1 VSLRLADGNYFLSLC
16 KNHEIF
22 DMQVSIEALE
32 GLERRITV
40 QIPTERVSE
49 AVEKK
54 LKELSKTV
62 RIDGFRPGKVPLK
75 VVQQKFGGHVRQEV
89 IGEVIESSYQEALL
103 QEKVRPAGMPSI
115 ESVSSEEQQDMSYT
129 ATFEIYP
136 ELDKLDLT
144 SISVEKAVAE
154 INDENF
160 DAMLN
165 KLREQRKTWKES
177 KGAAKKGFQ
186 VMVDFAG
193 RIAGEL
199 FEGGAGKDMA
209 VEIGAGQMLPEFEA
223 GLEGIKVDE
232 QRTVEVNFPEDYHG
246 ADVAGKTAEF
256 TLKATKVSKPELPEL
271 DEEFAKGFGIE
282 DGDLEK
288 MRADIRAN
296 MEKEKTDRL
305 KSNLKNTVMAGLL
318 EHNAIIAPS
327 ALVTEEIGSL
337 RSQAAQRMGQD
348 PESMDE
354 SSFPDELFREEATRR
369 VQLGLLISE
378 VIQHDKIELNQELV
392 DEAIEQAAIS
402 YEQPDQVRAY
412 YRQNQQA
419 RSGIEGMV
427 LEEQVVAHI
436 LEHAQVT
443 EKEVDFEDLMNGN
456 L

>member
-1 VSLRLADGNYFLSLC
+1 
-16 KNHEIF
+16 
-22 DMQVSIEALE
+22 MQVSIEALE
-32 GLERRITV
+32 GLERRMTV
-40 QIPTERVSE
+40 QIPSERVSE

-54 LKELSKTV
+54 LKDLSKTV

-89 IGEVIESSYQEALL
+89 IGDVIESSYQEALM

-115 ESVSSEEQQDMSYT
+115 DSVSSEEQQDMSYT
-129 ATFEIYP
+129 ATFEVYP
-136 ELDKLDLT
+136 EVEKLDLK

-154 INDENF
+154 IKDEDF

-165 KLREQRKTWKES
+165 KLREQRKTWKET
-177 KGAAKKGFQ
+177 KGAAKNGFQ
-186 VMVDFAG
+186 VMVDFDG
-193 RIAGEL
+193 RIDDVL
-199 FEGGAGKDMA
+199 FEGGAGKDMP

-223 GLEGIKVDE
+223 GLDGIKAGE
-232 QRTVEVNFPEDYHG
+232 QRTVEVHFPEDYHG
-246 ADVAGKTAEF
+246 ADVAGKTAQF

-271 DEEFAKGFGIE
+271 DAEFARGFGVE

-288 MRADIRAN
+288 MRTDIRAN

-305 KSNLKNTVMAGLL
+305 KANLKNTVMAGLL
-318 EHNAIIAPS
+318 EHNSIIAPS
-327 ALVTEEIGSL
+327 ALVNEEITSL
-337 RSQAAQRMGQD
+337 RAQAAQRMGQD
-348 PESMDE
+348 PESMDA

-378 VIQHDKIELNQELV
+378 VIQKDKIELNQDLV
-392 DEAIEQAAIS
+392 DETIEQMAIS

-419 RSGIEGMV
+419 RSSIEGMV
-427 LEEQVVAHI
+427 LEDQVVAHI